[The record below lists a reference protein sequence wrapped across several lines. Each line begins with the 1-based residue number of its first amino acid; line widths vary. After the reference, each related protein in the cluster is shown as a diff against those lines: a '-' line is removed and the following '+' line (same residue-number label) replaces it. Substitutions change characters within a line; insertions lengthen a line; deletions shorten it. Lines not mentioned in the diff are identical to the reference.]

1 MKQYLFPFLFAA
13 LLLLPTSCFNSNL
26 EGDDPDFDLGDLMI
40 VLSNGEEDNGAN
52 LQFTSFNYYP
62 HPSDVP
68 GCGQV
73 IASTG
78 MRTGGIYT
86 DYLTLSFCF
95 YDETAIGQELKLERV
110 MFCMPFSSDSRD
122 YANSFSG
129 KMILKSR
136 TETKVVIGM
145 ENVCF
150 SIKHG
155 VYTLNGDLVAE
166 KK

>member
-1 MKQYLFPFLFAA
+1 MKKYLFPFLFAA
-13 LLLLPTSCFNSNL
+13 LLLLPTSCFNANL
-26 EGDDPDFDLGDLMI
+26 EEDPDFDLRHLMI
-40 VLSNGEEDNGAN
+40 VLADGKEDNGAN
-52 LQFTSFNYYP
+52 LHFTSSKYH

-78 MRTGGIYT
+78 IGS
-86 DYLTLSFCF
+86 DADCLSLSFCF
-95 YDETAIGQELKLERV
+95 YDDTNVGQELKLERV
-110 MFCMPFSSDSRD
+110 MFGMPLSSDSRD
-122 YANSFSG
+122 YAYSFSG

-136 TETKVVIGM
+136 TETEVVIGM

-155 VYTLNGDLVAE
+155 VYTLNGDLVA
-166 KK
+166 KKK